1 MAAACAL
8 SPRAASG
15 AAVDGSGAGAT
26 VFMAAARG
34 PPAYGPPALL
44 PARRGCTP
52 PAASPRDASGRLLP
66 VPEPRSRGREEGEVG
81 YRAGER
87 ASGGPNAPHELAALL
102 GAAGERVRPAAI
114 SHGRGRGPAASN
126 RAGVF
131 PAWQRAPVRAR
142 ACALSQTA
150 KRRRPL
156 RMDWFAFGG

>member
-15 AAVDGSGAGAT
+15 AAVDCSGGAT

-87 ASGGPNAPHELAALL
+87 ASGGANAPHELAVLL

-114 SHGRGRGPAASN
+114 
-126 RAGVF
+126 
-131 PAWQRAPVRAR
+131 
-142 ACALSQTA
+142 
-150 KRRRPL
+150 
-156 RMDWFAFGG
+156 